1 MTIGKRLQEK
11 AISKFGADGIG
22 LLKTMD
28 NNLKI
33 LEKHMVVM
41 TENQVE
47 FEKYLKDI
55 QETLNEMNK
64 K

>member
-1 MTIGKRLQEK
+1 MSIKSRIQER
-11 AISKFGADGIG
+11 ALSKFGADGIG

-28 NNLKI
+28 DNIKI

-55 QETLNEMNK
+55 QETLSEMNK